1 MSGRAVRRRLGRA
14 LASPN
19 IGTPPVDRW
28 VSRDETNLGRMRRQ
42 FIRVQ
47 TGSLAEG
54 RYQVRVRVRDLVA
67 DAEAE
72 QVVEFARE

>member
-1 MSGRAVRRRLGRA
+1 
-14 LASPN
+14 
-19 IGTPPVDRW
+19 
-28 VSRDETNLGRMRRQ
+28 MRRQ

-47 TGSLAEG
+47 TGSLGVG